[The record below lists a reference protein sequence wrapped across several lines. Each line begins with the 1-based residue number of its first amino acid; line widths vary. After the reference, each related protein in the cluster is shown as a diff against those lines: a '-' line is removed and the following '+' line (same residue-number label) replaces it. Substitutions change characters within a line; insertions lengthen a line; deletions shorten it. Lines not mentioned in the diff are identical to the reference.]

1 MAKSQRGIPLRINK
15 YLASA
20 GLGSR
25 RKCEEYVKAGRVSC
39 NSMVVPD
46 LAFSVSEKDK
56 ITLDGNAVEPKNEL
70 IYVMLHKPKGVITS
84 MSDEHGRKTVLDI
97 MPEEYK
103 TLKPVGRLDY
113 DSEGLLLMTNDGDLA
128 YVLTH
133 PSHEITKTY
142 VVKVEGEVKESQ
154 LAVMRAGVVID
165 GVRLSK
171 CKVKIL
177 ERIGKDTKLEVVISE
192 GKNRQVRKMFDA
204 VGLNVVFLKRTQIG
218 DLKLGGLTRGKCRP
232 LNNTEILYLKSL

>member
-1 MAKSQRGIPLRINK
+1 MRINK
-15 YLASA
+15 FLAAA
-20 GLGSR
+20 GFGSR
-25 RKCEEYVKAGRVSC
+25 RKCEELVTEGKVIC
-39 NSMVVPD
+39 NGKVIDS
-46 LAFSVSEKDK
+46 LGFSVDEKKDK
-56 ITLDGNAVEPKNEL
+56 VFVDGKQAVLKNEYT
-70 IYVMLHKPKGVITS
+70 YVMLHKPKGVITS
-84 MSDEHGRKTVLDI
+84 MKDEHGRKTVVDI

-113 DSEGLLLMTNDGDLA
+113 DSEGLLIMTDDGDLS

-133 PSHEITKTY
+133 PSNEITKTY
-142 VVKVEGEVKESQ
+142 VVKVEGDVKESQ

-177 ERIGKDTKLEVVISE
+177 EKVKNDTKLEVIISE

-218 DLKLGGLTRGKCRP
+218 DLRLGGLGRGLCRP
-232 LNNTEILYLKSL
+232 LAVEEILYLKSL

>member
-1 MAKSQRGIPLRINK
+1 MS
-15 YLASA
+15 S
-20 GLGSR
+20 
-25 RKCEEYVKAGRVSC
+25 
-39 NSMVVPD
+39 

-56 ITLDGNAVEPKNEL
+56 ITLDGKNVELKNEL
-70 IYVMLHKPKGVITS
+70 VYVMLHKPKGVITS
-84 MSDEHGRKTVLDI
+84 MSDEHGRKTVSDV

-103 TLKPVGRLDY
+103 NLKPVGRLDY

-133 PSHEITKTY
+133 PSHEISKTY

-154 LAVMRAGVVID
+154 LAVMRAGVVVD

-177 ERIGKDTKLEVVISE
+177 EKVDGGTKLEVVIKE

-204 VGLNVVFLKRTQIG
+204 VGLNVVFLKRTQVG
-218 DLKLGGLTRGKCRP
+218 ELKLGGLTRGKCRP
-232 LNNTEILYLKSL
+232 LNNAEILYLKSL

>member
-1 MAKSQRGIPLRINK
+1 MRINK
-15 YLASA
+15 YLSSC

-25 RKCEEYVKAGRVSC
+25 RKCEEFVLAGRVSC
-39 NSMVVPD
+39 NGKIVTD
-46 LAFSVSEKDK
+46 LGFSVSEKDK
-56 ITLDGNAVEPKNEL
+56 ITVDGKQVSAVSEFS
-70 IYVMLHKPKGVITS
+70 YVMLHKPKGVITS
-84 MSDEHGRKTVLDI
+84 MSDEHGRKTVVDI

-103 TLKPVGRLDY
+103 KLKPVGRLDY

-142 VVKVEGEVKESQ
+142 VVRVEGAVKESQ
-154 LAVMRAGVVID
+154 LACIRAGVVID

-171 CKVKIL
+171 CKVKVTELL
-177 ERIGKDTKLEVVISE
+177 EKDTKLEVVISE

-204 VGLNVVFLKRTQIG
+204 VGLNVVFLKRTKIG
-218 DLKLGGLTRGKCRP
+218 ELRLGGLTRGTCRP
-232 LNNTEILYLKSL
+232 LTSQEVAYLKSL

>member
-1 MAKSQRGIPLRINK
+1 LRINK

-20 GLGSR
+20 GFGSR
-25 RKCEEYVKAGRVSC
+25 RKCEDLIREGRVKC
-39 NSMVVPD
+39 NGSIITD
-46 LAFSVSEKDK
+46 LGFSVDEKKHKIMVDDKEAKLEKDF
-56 ITLDGNAVEPKNEL
+56 L
-70 IYVMLHKPKGVITS
+70 YVMLHKPKGVITS
-84 MSDEHGRKTVLDI
+84 MSDEHGRKTVKDI

-103 TLKPVGRLDY
+103 KLKPVGRLDY

-142 VVKVEGEVKESQ
+142 VVKVEGDVKESQ

-177 ERIGKDTKLEVVISE
+177 EKVNNGTKLEVVISE

-204 VGLNVVFLKRTQIG
+204 VGLTVVFLKRTQIG
-218 DLKLGGLTRGKCRP
+218 ELKLGGLTRGKCRP
-232 LNNTEILYLKSL
+232 LNIQEVLYLKSL